1 MGDWEGITGPA
12 HGHTGRRQP
21 FEGGVIPAIAASGVR
36 VQHRPHLNATAVGR
50 EDGLHHCLALQLE
63 LLEQQ
68 LLAGGGD
75 QLNNGLAT
83 IIGHHQKA
91 LMGVA
96 QSVSAARAARYL
108 NFRWPL
114 GFNVLRPQAKP

>member
-1 MGDWEGITGPA
+1 M
-12 HGHTGRRQP
+12 
-21 FEGGVIPAIAASGVR
+21 
-36 VQHRPHLNATAVGR
+36 AVGL
-50 EDGLHHCLALQLE
+50 EDGLHHCRTLQLE

-75 QLNNGLAT
+75 QLNTGLAT

-96 QSVSAARAARYL
+96 QNVSAARAARYL

-114 GFNVLRPQAKP
+114 GFNLLPPQAKP